1 MSEIKN
7 AKIISTMLGRTYN
20 GIMTFMIFVK
30 FGKGACCGIGGYAL
44 DYYDE
49 NPKSRVCIAKS
60 MESISK
66 ILDVVGV
73 DDWNKLNGTYIRI
86 KDNGWG
92 STIDEIGNLM
102 EDKWF
107 NLKEFFGNERS
118 KCYEQI

>member
-7 AKIISTMLGRTYN
+7 AQITSAMLGREDH

-30 FGKGACCGIGGYAL
+30 FDKGTQCGIGGYAL
-44 DYYDE
+44 DSYDK
-49 NPKSRVCIAKS
+49 NLKKRVFKANS
-60 MESISK
+60 MEAISK

-73 DDWNKLNGTYIRI
+73 DEWNKLNGSYIRI

-107 NLKEFFGNERS
+107 NIKDFFETGKGEGDS
-118 KCYEQI
+118 